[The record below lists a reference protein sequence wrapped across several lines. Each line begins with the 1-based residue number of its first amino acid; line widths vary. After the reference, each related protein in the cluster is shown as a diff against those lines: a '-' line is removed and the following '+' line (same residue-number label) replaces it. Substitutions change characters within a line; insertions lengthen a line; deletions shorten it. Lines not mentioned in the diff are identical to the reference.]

1 MTFLDLLVLVSG
13 GIIAAG
19 LLTLA
24 AMFLLKSEKA
34 RRVALYAAAVLGVY
48 LGYVG
53 FRVNAMSFGSGSVIA
68 LVLALGSV
76 AAVVLDR
83 YLDRKYIPQAV
94 AAASL
99 VGGMMN
105 AFM

>member
-19 LLTLA
+19 LLTMA
-24 AMFLLKSEKA
+24 AMFLLKNEKA
-34 RRVALYAAAVLGVY
+34 RRVSLYLAAALGVY

-53 FRVNAMSFGSGSVIA
+53 WRVNAMSFGTGSMIA
-68 LVLALGSV
+68 LVLGLAAV

-83 YLDRKYIPQAV
+83 VLERKDIPRLV
-94 AAASL
+94 AAVSL

-105 AFM
+105 AFL